1 LFFGVDGEW
10 TSFIFLINRLH
21 LHCILRNKT
30 QQMKIKLI
38 GFFLTLISLLTIV
51 VSCNKEGENST
62 NISSTGGNKS
72 HNQGKNCMTCH
83 TSGGEGEGWF
93 NVAGTVYDSLK
104 TSTYPNG
111 IVQLHTGPGGTGTLK
126 YTIYVDAKGNFYT
139 TEAIDF
145 GSGLYPSIQGG
156 TSTHYMSSTIGMGQC
171 NSCHGVS
178 TDKLWTN

>member
-1 LFFGVDGEW
+1 MKLNVIASFFVLF
-10 TSFIFLINRLH
+10 SI
-21 LHCILRNKT
+21 
-30 QQMKIKLI
+30 
-38 GFFLTLISLLTIV
+38 LTIV
-51 VSCNKEGENST
+51 VSCNKEGGNST
-62 NISSTGGNKS
+62 KISSIGGTRS
-72 HNQGKNCMTCH
+72 HNQGNNCMNCH
-83 TSGGEGEGWF
+83 KSGGEGDGWF

-111 IVQLHTGPGGTGTLK
+111 TVRLYTGPGGTGTLK

-145 GSGLYPSIQGG
+145 GSGLYPSVQGS
-156 TSTHYMSSTIGMGQC
+156 TATHYMAATIGTGQC